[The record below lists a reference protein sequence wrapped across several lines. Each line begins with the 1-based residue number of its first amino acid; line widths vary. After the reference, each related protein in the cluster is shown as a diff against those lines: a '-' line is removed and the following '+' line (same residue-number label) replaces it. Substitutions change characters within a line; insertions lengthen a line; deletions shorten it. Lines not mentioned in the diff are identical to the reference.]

1 MSNVSGIW
9 RLRRFWHLVHLSLA
23 AAGAILVFQNCTG
36 GFKSHKVDVDSER
49 VRGESLQSRFQ
60 CLSSEPPIDTVQR
73 LTKYE
78 YLNTLKS
85 IFGETILSDQIV
97 ALHLAGLPSD
107 LVLGR
112 EEASPIQERHF
123 EAYLGVGIQLGSIL
137 FSSRSCLTGMGISCV
152 GTALLDDN
160 CLSRVVQQVGTL
172 AFRRPLNA
180 SEVSFVK
187 GSYTAAPGDAAEK
200 FQMLIGSLLVSP
212 EFLFHLELEGGAME
226 SASLNSYTI
235 SDWALASRL
244 SYAIWGTM
252 PDSSLMDAVKAG
264 RLSTQSGVT
273 QEFQRMLIDSK
284 ARIHLRRL
292 FADWLGF
299 DTTPALSFS
308 ESFLGGLNLSGL
320 KVAMREEFDDYI
332 DHIVWDANGDYYDL
346 MSSEWSRVKSAE
358 LAKLYEVTP
367 DTNGLVDFSGKS
379 RRGLIGKANFLSRV
393 GILGTSVPIK
403 RGAFVRGQ
411 LLCKE
416 ISRPSPQSL
425 PEGVLNPIEI
435 DPNQT
440 TRQVVQAKT
449 SSISC
454 IGCHS
459 QINPLGF
466 AMENFDP
473 IGRLRTKELI
483 FDSTTGQAT
492 NSFPIDAKVNL
503 TLDQKEIVI
512 DGGSDL
518 ASAIGNSQEG
528 RDCFT
533 QKIFEA
539 MARRKMVSQDECVLE
554 SMVGKLQWSDK
565 KGSIREMIGSAIIRP
580 NIRTRRVGAQ

>member
-1 MSNVSGIW
+1 MSNVPGMW
-9 RLRRFWHLVHLSLA
+9 RPRHFWHLVHLSLA
-23 AAGAILVFQNCTG
+23 ATAMILVFQNCTG
-36 GFKSHKVDVDSER
+36 GFTSHKVDVDSEQ
-49 VRGESLQSRFQ
+49 VRGGSLQSRFQ

-123 EAYLGVGIQLGSIL
+123 EAYLGVGIQMGSFL
-137 FSSRSCLTGMGISCV
+137 FSSRSLLTKMGISCV
-152 GTALLDDN
+152 GTALLDDI
-160 CLSRVVQQVGTL
+160 CLSRVVEQVGTL
-172 AFRRPLNA
+172 FFRRPLNPN
-180 SEVSFVK
+180 EVSFAK
-187 GSYTAAPGDAAEK
+187 DTYTAAPGNASEK
-200 FQMLIGSLLVSP
+200 FQMLIGSFLVSP
-212 EFLFHLELEGGAME
+212 EFLFHLELEGGEME
-226 SASLNSYTI
+226 NSSLNSYAI

-252 PDSSLMDAVKAG
+252 PDSTLMDAVRAG
-264 RLSTQSGVT
+264 HLSTQSGLI
-273 QEFQRMLIDSK
+273 QEFQRMMADSK

-299 DTTPALSFS
+299 DITPALSFS
-308 ESFLGGLNLSGL
+308 ESFLNGLKLSGL
-320 KVAMREEFDDYI
+320 KVAMKDEFDDYV
-332 DHIVWDANGDYYDL
+332 DHIIWDVNGDYFDL
-346 MSSEWSRVKSAE
+346 MTSQWSKVKSEE

-367 DTNGLVDFSGKS
+367 DPNGLVDFSGKS
-379 RRGLIGKANFLSRV
+379 RRGLIGKATFLSRV

-403 RGAFVRGQ
+403 RGAFVRAQ

-425 PEGVLNPIEI
+425 PEGVLNPIDI
-435 DPNQT
+435 DPNQS

-449 SSISC
+449 SSTSC

-483 FDSTTGQAT
+483 FDSTTGEAT
-492 NSFPIDAKVNL
+492 NSFPVDARVNL
-503 TLDQKEIVI
+503 TMDQKEIVI

-533 QKIFEA
+533 QKMFEA

-554 SMVGKLQWSDK
+554 SMVGKLQSSNK

>member
-1 MSNVSGIW
+1 MGKIHGIW
-9 RLRRFWHLVHLSLA
+9 RLRRFWDLVALSLA
-23 AAGAILVFQNCTG
+23 AAVLSLGFQNCTG
-36 GFKSHKVDVDSER
+36 GFESYKASVDSGR
-49 VRGESLQSRFQ
+49 VSSEALQSRFQ
-60 CLSSEPPIDTVQR
+60 CLSSEPPIDAMQR

-78 YLNTLKS
+78 YINTLKS
-85 IFGETILSDQIV
+85 IFGETILGNQTV

-112 EEASPIQERHF
+112 EEAAHIQDRHF
-123 EAYLGVGIQLGSIL
+123 EAYLGVGIHLGSIL
-137 FSSRSCLTGMGISCV
+137 FSSRSLLTGMGISCV
-152 GTALLDDN
+152 GTALLDDV

-180 SEVSFVK
+180 SEVSFTK
-187 GSYTAAPGDAAEK
+187 STYTLAPGDASEK
-200 FQMLIGSLLVSP
+200 FQMLIGSFLVSP
-212 EFLFHLELEGGAME
+212 EFLFHLELEGGAIE
-226 SASLNSYTI
+226 NTSLNSYTI

-332 DHIVWDANGDYYDL
+332 DHIIWDSNGDYYDL
-346 MSSEWSRVKSAE
+346 MTSEWSRVKSAE

-367 DTNGLVDFSGKS
+367 GANGLVDFAGKS
-379 RRGLIGKANFLSRV
+379 RHGLIGKATFLSRV
-393 GILGTSVPIK
+393 GIFGTSVPIK
-403 RGAFVRGQ
+403 RGAFVRAQ
-411 LLCKE
+411 LLCNE

-425 PEGVLNPIEI
+425 PEGVLNPIAI

-492 NSFPIDAKVNL
+492 NSFPVDAKVNL
-503 TLDQKEIVI
+503 TLDQKEILI
-512 DGGSDL
+512 DGGSEL

-533 QKIFEA
+533 EKMFEA
-539 MARRKMVSQDECVLE
+539 MARRKIVRQDECVLE
-554 SMVGKLQWSDK
+554 SMVGKLQGHNK
-565 KGSIREMIGSAIIRP
+565 KGSIREMVGSAVVRP